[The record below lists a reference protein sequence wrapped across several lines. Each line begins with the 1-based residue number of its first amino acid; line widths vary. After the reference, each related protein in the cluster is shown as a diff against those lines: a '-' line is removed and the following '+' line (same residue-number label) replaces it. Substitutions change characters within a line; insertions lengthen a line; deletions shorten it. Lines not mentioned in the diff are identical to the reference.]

1 MGVKNPED
9 FGLPSADPEKTLV
22 SAIVEFREGLT
33 EKGSL
38 CQCCGRFGKVYC
50 RKINRTMCKGLIWLI
65 NEERRT
71 GGRYHAV
78 PAELRQLPTLKH
90 WGLVERLDN
99 SDEKK
104 RGGLWAATPFGERF
118 ACNAMRMPE
127 RVDEYNG
134 RTIRLHGRQ
143 VLISE
148 GVGIFNYEELMSPV
162 EVS

>member
-1 MGVKNPED
+1 MGVKD
-9 FGLPSADPEKTLV
+9 TQGYGLPSADPGKNLV
-22 SAIVEFREGLT
+22 SAIVEFRDGLT
-33 EKGSL
+33 DKGSL

-65 NEERRT
+65 NEESRT
-71 GGRYHAV
+71 GDRYHAV

-118 ACNAMRMPE
+118 ACNASCGCPKGLTSTTGGPSGCT
-127 RVDEYNG
+127 VG
-134 RTIRLHGRQ
+134 RFSFLRSSGSSITR
-143 VLISE
+143 
-148 GVGIFNYEELMSPV
+148 N
-162 EVS
+162 